1 MEAMKAKDQ
10 VRLGAVR
17 SIKSAILLAKTS
29 EGGAKELQDSDIIKL
44 IQKLAKQR
52 KESADQY
59 VAAGRKDLADNEMV
73 EAAILEKYL
82 PAQLTPEEVE
92 AQLRQIIEEVGAKS
106 AADMGKV
113 MGAATKK
120 LAGLSDGKTISTIVK
135 QLLS

>member
-1 MEAMKAKDQ
+1 KD
-10 VRLGAVR
+10 
-17 SIKSAILLAKTS
+17 
-29 EGGAKELQDSDIIKL
+29 LQDSDIIKL

-106 AADMGKV
+106 EADMVKV

>member
-59 VAAGRKDLADNEMV
+59 VAAGRKDLADNEMA

>member
-59 VAAGRKDLADNEMV
+59 VAAGRKDLADNEMA
-73 EAAILEKYL
+73 EASILEKYL

-92 AQLRQIIEEVGAKS
+92 AQLRKIIEEVGAKS

-113 MGAATKK
+113 MGVATKK